1 MLLEIE
7 HVTKRYGHAVVV
19 KDLSM
24 GGVVPA
30 PHGRS
35 EEMTGSTRSRRCAA
49 RFVARE
55 GGGRWRFKR

>member
-1 MLLEIE
+1 MRQEIE

-30 PHGRS
+30 PHGRP
-35 EEMTGSTRSRRCAA
+35 EEMTEPTRSRRCA
-49 RFVARE
+49 
-55 GGGRWRFKR
+55 GGS

>member
-1 MLLEIE
+1 MLMEIE

-30 PHGRS
+30 SHGRPEKS
-35 EEMTGSTRSRRCAA
+35 HGRPEKMTESTRSRRC
-49 RFVARE
+49 V
-55 GGGRWRFKR
+55 GGS